1 MIYTPR
7 RGDEYPKAVHREVTS
22 PRRELLLLFPCL
34 LIIILSQNSSNPI
47 LFRDVGTSLER
58 KRSKQKLSVPVGEI
72 CYLSWVW
79 KVGVRRSF
87 WYV

>member
-1 MIYTPR
+1 MSIPELFT
-7 RGDEYPKAVHREVTS
+7 GKS
-22 PRRELLLLFPCL
+22 PLARRELLLLFPCL
-34 LIIILSQNSSNPI
+34 LIILSQNSSNPI
-47 LFRDVGTSLER
+47 LFRDVGTFLER

-79 KVGVRRSF
+79 KVGVGRSF